1 MFRKTILALAAT
13 AALGITLAPTL
24 ASARDWDDRHDSWRN
39 RSHSGFSFR
48 FFAPRHYA
56 YAPRCYIKR
65 QWVHTRWGW
74 RRENVRICR

>member
-1 MFRKTILALAAT
+1 MFRNTILALAAT
-13 AALGITLAPTL
+13 ATLGIALVPSV
-24 ASARDWDDRHDSWRN
+24 ASARDWDGRDNWRN

-48 FFAPRHYA
+48 FVAPRHYA

-74 RRENVRICR
+74 RLHNVRVCR